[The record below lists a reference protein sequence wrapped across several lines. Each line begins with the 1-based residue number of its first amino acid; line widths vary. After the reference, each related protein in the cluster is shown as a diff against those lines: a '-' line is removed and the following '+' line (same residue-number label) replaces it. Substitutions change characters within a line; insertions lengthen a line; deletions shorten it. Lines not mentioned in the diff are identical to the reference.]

1 MVRAKRLLL
10 AALVAGLCVPAYGQE
25 APSIRRGDYAA
36 RMTANGLVVTFRGQE
51 ITCGSRVAL
60 FRPGWNGSYYW
71 QANLATPTAQVTTTD
86 QQLTITDALPELE
99 GRLTYTAEV
108 GDDGVTLS
116 LTLEIGKQ
124 DEPCPLEF
132 VPAMF
137 PPALFA
143 GETYR
148 ATSLLG
154 DGEPTR
160 LPLEKPRTSEPGTLL
175 LQGDLV
181 GVALRGKGVEVQADT
196 LTPARP
202 ALFDMRSRDYPE
214 PERVFHL
221 LYQATLSPGGP
232 RSARASPR
240 GRPRRRRP
248 PERRGGRCSS
258 WRRTG
263 GSR

>member
-116 LTLEIGKQ
+116 PPWRSASRTSRARWSSCRRCSPRCLPGNLPSHQ
-124 DEPCPLEF
+124 
-132 VPAMF
+132 PAGRWRANA
-137 PPALFA
+137 PAA
-143 GETYR
+143 GEAAHQR
-148 ATSLLG
+148 AG
-154 DGEPTR
+154 HPTPSGR
-160 LPLEKPRTSEPGTLL
+160 PG
-175 LQGDLV
+175 
-181 GVALRGKGVEVQADT
+181 GVALRGRVGCRQIRSPC
-196 LTPARP
+196 PAG
-202 ALFDMRSRDYPE
+202 A
-214 PERVFHL
+214 V
-221 LYQATLSPGGP
+221 
-232 RSARASPR
+232 
-240 GRPRRRRP
+240 
-248 PERRGGRCSS
+248 
-258 WRRTG
+258 
-263 GSR
+263 